1 MAMNEKQP
9 TLTKTFRAQW
19 AVMTFY
25 ERFEQ
30 VIALVLSAVIAVI
43 IVVSLLQ
50 LMSIVFTLLILD
62 AFNPLDHKVFQTVFA
77 MIMTLLIAM
86 EFKHSIV
93 RVALRRDSIIQVKAV
108 ILIGLIALAR
118 KFVIL
123 DPEASP
129 GKIAALAGATLA
141 LGVTYCAARAMTG
154 PPGNAQMISRDLRH
168 AQDVG
173 ARHRWLNRL
182 QTALLVLTL
191 PGLPPSLA
199 ACCWVTKAGCGWR
212 VRFTLLLEPAAAS
225 GLTLRLYGAHPC
237 TDEAPDLW
245 AVLREL
251 AARAGL
257 PAVPVP
263 HYVPSGV
270 VNAFATGSK
279 HHAAIALTDGLLRSL
294 TPRELTGVLGHEIA
308 HIANEDCVSW
318 AWPIPSAG

>member
-1 MAMNEKQP
+1 MNEKQP

-93 RVALRRDSIIQVKAV
+93 RVALRRDSIIQVKTV

-141 LGVTYCAARAMTG
+141 LGVTY
-154 PPGNAQMISRDLRH
+154 
-168 AQDVG
+168 
-173 ARHRWLNRL
+173 WL
-182 QTALLVLTL
+182 
-191 PGLPPSLA
+191 
-199 ACCWVTKAGCGWR
+199 
-212 VRFTLLLEPAAAS
+212 
-225 GLTLRLYGAHPC
+225 
-237 TDEAPDLW
+237 
-245 AVLREL
+245 LRE
-251 AARAGL
+251 RDDRTAGE
-257 PAVPVP
+257 
-263 HYVPSGV
+263 
-270 VNAFATGSK
+270 
-279 HHAAIALTDGLLRSL
+279 RS
-294 TPRELTGVLGHEIA
+294 
-308 HIANEDCVSW
+308 DD
-318 AWPIPSAG
+318 

>member
-1 MAMNEKQP
+1 MNEKQP

-93 RVALRRDSIIQVKAV
+93 RVALRRDSIIQVKTV

-129 GKIAALAGATLA
+129 QPADGCRSSVSGICRETRFYAG
-141 LGVTYCAARAMTG
+141 R
-154 PPGNAQMISRDLRH
+154 
-168 AQDVG
+168 
-173 ARHRWLNRL
+173 
-182 QTALLVLTL
+182 
-191 PGLPPSLA
+191 
-199 ACCWVTKAGCGWR
+199 
-212 VRFTLLLEPAAAS
+212 
-225 GLTLRLYGAHPC
+225 
-237 TDEAPDLW
+237 
-245 AVLREL
+245 
-251 AARAGL
+251 
-257 PAVPVP
+257 
-263 HYVPSGV
+263 
-270 VNAFATGSK
+270 
-279 HHAAIALTDGLLRSL
+279 
-294 TPRELTGVLGHEIA
+294 
-308 HIANEDCVSW
+308 
-318 AWPIPSAG
+318 